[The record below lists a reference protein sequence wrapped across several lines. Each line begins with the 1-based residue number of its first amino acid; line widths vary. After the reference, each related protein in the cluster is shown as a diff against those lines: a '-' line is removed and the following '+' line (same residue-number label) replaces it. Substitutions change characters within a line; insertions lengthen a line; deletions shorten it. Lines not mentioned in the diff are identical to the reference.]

1 MAIQGYE
8 DLPVS
13 YLPEIYRD
21 VVDKVGLKAALAL
34 GEEFGGMSLYLPK
47 IETALRRWR
56 DKNIRTEFDGTN
68 VVKLARKYRITPSR
82 IRQILEAQEEK

>member
-1 MAIQGYE
+1 MQRYE

-21 VVDKVGLKAALAL
+21 VVDKVGIKAALAL

-56 DKNIRTEFDGTN
+56 DRNIKVEFDGTN
-68 VVKLARKYRITPSR
+68 VVKLARKYKVTPSR
-82 IRQILEAQEEK
+82 IRQILDAQREK

>member
-1 MAIQGYE
+1 MAIQQYE

-21 VVDKVGLKAALAL
+21 VVDKVGLEAALAL

-82 IRQILEAQEEK
+82 IRQILGAREEK